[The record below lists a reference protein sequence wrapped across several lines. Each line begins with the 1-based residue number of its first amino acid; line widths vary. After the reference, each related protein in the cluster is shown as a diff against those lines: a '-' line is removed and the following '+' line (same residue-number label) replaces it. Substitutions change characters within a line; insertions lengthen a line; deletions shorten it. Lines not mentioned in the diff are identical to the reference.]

1 MTAHFELETIWA
13 ARLRVVR
20 VILHGHESRI
30 TALETRNLP
39 RPGSPPS
46 SINWRRL
53 LKPIKASFGAISFL
67 VRHWGILSAAAVAIW
82 IAVLP
87 TLKWIWRFIVG
98 FVGYVIGAGSGV

>member
-1 MTAHFELETIWA
+1 MRANFELEGIIW
-13 ARLRVVR
+13 ARLRELGNR
-20 VILHGHESRI
+20 VS
-30 TALETRNLP
+30 ALEAKSAR
-39 RPGSPPS
+39 GAPS

-98 FVGYVIGAGSGV
+98 FVGYVVSAGIGV